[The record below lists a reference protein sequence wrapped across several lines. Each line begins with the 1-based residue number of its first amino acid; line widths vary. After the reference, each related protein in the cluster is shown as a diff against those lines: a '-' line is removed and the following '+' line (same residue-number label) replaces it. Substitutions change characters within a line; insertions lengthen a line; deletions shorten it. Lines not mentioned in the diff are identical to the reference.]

1 MMRQAIQK
9 KIALTQ
15 KPAPSLMPAGGTESE
30 SEMSVSSS
38 GTADL
43 NQLTLPEMSE
53 AKAQLDAKIQLV
65 PVCIVCT
72 PISSALCVFIHA
84 MVFMYTQNTP
94 RCAVS

>member
-15 KPAPSLMPAGGTESE
+15 KPAPSPMPAGGAESE

-65 PVCIVCT
+65 PVCIVRA
-72 PISSALCVFIHA
+72 PISSALWVFIHE
-84 MVFMYTQNTP
+84 MVFIYTQNTP